1 MSFSFDPL
9 TAELP
14 RALKAEGNYKLR
26 RDGVHGLTIYM
37 DYTDE
42 DGAKRSMV
50 VRESISHAED
60 FLTHVDD
67 LEEEMRIMRADAARE
82 FGF

>member
-9 TAELP
+9 TSELP
-14 RALKAEGNYKLR
+14 RALKASGHYKLR
-26 RDGVHGLTIYM
+26 RDGAHGLTIFL

-50 VRESISHAED
+50 VREDIWHAED
-60 FLTHVDD
+60 FLSHVDD
-67 LEEEMRIMRADAARE
+67 LEEEMRYLRADAARE
-82 FGF
+82 FTI